1 VPPTIRRRY
10 LRLAPDERT
19 QRRRI
24 PVTTLAR
31 TIFDLAA
38 ETSVEG
44 LEAAVREA
52 EYRHRFRIESLANM
66 AARHPGNRGV
76 STVKSCL
83 HHAGRG
89 PRGRA
94 RSKLETRFASLLA
107 RSDLPQPELN
117 ALLDLGDQKI
127 EADCLWRAQRLIAE
141 LDGGKTH
148 GTRAAFDLDRERDRR
163 LQALGWRVVRITWRQ
178 LNEPAAVLTDLHR
191 LLAG

>member
-1 VPPTIRRRY
+1 
-10 LRLAPDERT
+10 
-19 QRRRI
+19 
-24 PVTTLAR
+24 
-31 TIFDLAA
+31 
-38 ETSVEG
+38 
-44 LEAAVREA
+44 
-52 EYRHRFRIESLANM
+52 
-66 AARHPGNRGV
+66 
-76 STVKSCL
+76 
-83 HHAGRG
+83 
-89 PRGRA
+89 
-94 RSKLETRFASLLA
+94 LLA